1 LPSADARRPPLDG
14 IRVLDLTRVVAGPI
28 CGRMLADLGA
38 DVVKVEPPDLDIT
51 RTLEPKVDG
60 QSAYSAQLN
69 AGKRSIVV
77 DLTSPDGP
85 DLVARLAGRA
95 DVLLENFRPGV
106 LDRFGLGPEQLLA
119 RFPRLVYCSIT
130 GWGHGN
136 SWSSRR
142 SYAPLVHAQVG
153 LLELD
158 GRLRGVEPRQEVHLH
173 GDLYPG
179 VLATS
184 AVLAALFERERSGAG
199 QHLDVSMAGALTYVN
214 EWAAVELLGYDGPRA
229 FDIWTHPVAQLGD
242 GSLAAL
248 VGNPATSFATW
259 IGALDGDAALLD
271 DPRFSSR
278 AAIEAN
284 VDAAVGVLRD
294 LVGRIEH
301 FEQLEEAIASTPLLV
316 AEVRSVRDLAATG
329 WAGEV
334 GLFAEIE
341 PGLGVPR
348 APWRAS
354 GSAVG
359 VAGSAPR
366 PGADAGAV
374 LADWLGGDGPG
385 AERGGDRAS

>member
-1 LPSADARRPPLDG
+1 MDRTWSPGSP
-14 IRVLDLTRVVAGPI
+14 AGPT
-28 CGRMLADLGA
+28 CCS
-38 DVVKVEPPDLDIT
+38 
-51 RTLEPKVDG
+51 RTSVPACSTGSGSV
-60 QSAYSAQLN
+60 
-69 AGKRSIVV
+69 RSSCSRASRGSS
-77 DLTSPDGP
+77 T
-85 DLVARLAGRA
+85 ARLRVGAAGTHGRRAGR
-95 DVLLENFRPGV
+95 
-106 LDRFGLGPEQLLA
+106 
-119 RFPRLVYCSIT
+119 T
-130 GWGHGN
+130 H
-136 SWSSRR
+136 R
-142 SYAPLVHAQVG
+142 SCTRQVG

-316 AEVRSVRDLAATG
+316 AEVRSVARPRRNHLGRRGRVVRRDRARPRRPAGPVAGLRRRGRGGRAGTPARRRRGRGARRLARRGRSGRRTG
-329 WAGEV
+329 W
-334 GLFAEIE
+334 
-341 PGLGVPR
+341 
-348 APWRAS
+348 
-354 GSAVG
+354 
-359 VAGSAPR
+359 
-366 PGADAGAV
+366 
-374 LADWLGGDGPG
+374 
-385 AERGGDRAS
+385 